1 MRYVVIDNFG
11 DTAYY
16 VDIGYIGGSD
26 SEDFEMTMTYAGT
39 TALITGASSGLGSEF
54 AERFAARQANLVLV
68 ARRADRLE
76 ELARKLRDA
85 HGVSVTTLS
94 KDLSVPGAGAEVH
107 GDLTERGIRIDTL
120 INNAGFGT
128 RGPLVEEDPA
138 VIASEISL
146 NVASLVETTR
156 VFLPEMLSG
165 GKGALIN
172 VASTAAFQ
180 PLPGMA
186 VYGATKAFVL
196 SFTEA
201 LAHETKGSGL
211 RVLAL
216 CPGATRTEFFDVL
229 GSQAAAFGRMQSASE
244 VIDTALQA
252 LDRRATPASVV
263 SGWGNRILAGMAQR
277 LPRQV
282 SLAIAGRAVQD

>member
-1 MRYVVIDNFG
+1 M
-11 DTAYY
+11 
-16 VDIGYIGGSD
+16 S
-26 SEDFEMTMTYAGT
+26 MTYTGT

-54 AERFAARQANLVLV
+54 AAQFAARHANLVLV

-76 ELARKLRDA
+76 DLARKLRDA

-107 GDLTERGIRIDTL
+107 NELTQQGIRIDTL

-128 RGPLVEEDPA
+128 RGPVVEEDPA

-146 NVASLVETTR
+146 NVASLVDTTR
-156 VFLPEMLSG
+156 AFLPEMLFA

-180 PLPGMA
+180 PVPGMA

-201 LAHETKGSGL
+201 LAHETKDSGL

-229 GSQAAAFGRMQSASE
+229 GSQAAAVGRMQSASE
-244 VIDTALQA
+244 VIDTALRA
-252 LDRRATPASVV
+252 LDRRTTPASVV
-263 SGWGNRILAGMAQR
+263 SGWGNRILSGMAQR
-277 LPRQV
+277 LPRHV
-282 SLAIAGRAVQD
+282 SLAIAGKLVQD

>member
-1 MRYVVIDNFG
+1 
-11 DTAYY
+11 
-16 VDIGYIGGSD
+16 
-26 SEDFEMTMTYAGT
+26 MTMNYTGT

-54 AERFAARQANLVLV
+54 AARFAARGANLVLV
-68 ARRADRLE
+68 ARRTDRLE
-76 ELARKLRDA
+76 DLARKLRDA
-85 HGVSVTTLS
+85 HGISVTTLS
-94 KDLSVPGAGAEVH
+94 KDLSRPGAGAEVR
-107 GDLTERGIRIDTL
+107 DELTGRGIRIDTL

-146 NVASLVETTR
+146 NVASLVDTTR
-156 VFLPEMLSG
+156 AFLPEMLSA

-180 PLPGMA
+180 PVPGMA
-186 VYGATKAFVL
+186 VYGASKAFVL

-201 LAHETKGSGL
+201 LAHETRESGL

-229 GSQAAAFGRMQSASE
+229 GSEAAAVGRLQSASQ
-244 VIDTALQA
+244 VIDTALRA
-252 LDRRATPASVV
+252 LDRRTTPVSVV
-263 SGWGNRILAGMAQR
+263 SGWGNRVLAGMAQR
-277 LPRQV
+277 LPRHI

>member
-1 MRYVVIDNFG
+1 
-11 DTAYY
+11 
-16 VDIGYIGGSD
+16 
-26 SEDFEMTMTYAGT
+26 MTMTYART

-54 AERFAARQANLVLV
+54 AARFAARGANLVLI
-68 ARRADRLE
+68 ARRTERLE
-76 ELARKLRDA
+76 DLARKLRTA
-85 HGVSVTTLS
+85 HGISVTTLS
-94 KDLSVPGAGAEVH
+94 KDLSRPGAGAEVRDELAVS
-107 GDLTERGIRIDTL
+107 GVRIDTL
-120 INNAGFGT
+120 INNAGFAT
-128 RGPLVEEDPA
+128 SGPLVEEDPA

-156 VFLPEMLSG
+156 AFLPEMLAAG
-165 GKGALIN
+165 NGALIN

-180 PLPGMA
+180 PVPGMA

-201 LAHETKGSGL
+201 LAYETRESGL

-229 GSQAAAFGRMQSASE
+229 GSQTAAVGRLQTASA
-244 VIDTALQA
+244 VIDTALRA

-263 SGWGNRILAGMAQR
+263 SGLGNRMLAGMAQR
-277 LPRQV
+277 LPRHF
-282 SLAIAGRAVQD
+282 SLAMAGRAVQE